1 MAARTPHYRL
11 AGLEPLGGKSRRWR
25 DTRTGEIL
33 SYNAGR
39 RRIEALS
46 AGHRGRV
53 TQFERALA
61 RTRNVEQARRDS
73 GLSKRGLDA
82 YRKSFVAS
90 GREGASP
97 WIKAKGRWRFDE
109 ARFRRVHTF
118 IDIQGEVQHVAFG
131 GRDLIAMQDYRA
143 TWSPDGGLGG
153 RGGSQAEFYAW
164 LEAHPHYRPVPA
176 GGNRGGSQAE
186 LDAWLKAHPRGVI
199 GDDGV
204 TYFPE
209 TDLKAIH
216 ARIKRM
222 PPRERKS
229 FAADVRYVTEAT

>member
-1 MAARTPHYRL
+1 MAKRTPHYRL
-11 AGLEPLGGKSRRWR
+11 AGLEPLGGKSRRWH
-25 DTRTGEIL
+25 DVRTGETL

-39 RRIEALS
+39 RLIQALS
-46 AGHRGRV
+46 APHRGGV
-53 TQFERALA
+53 AQFERALA
-61 RTRNVEQARRDS
+61 RTGNVEQARREA

-82 YRKSFVAS
+82 YRKSFLAS

-97 WIKAKGRWRFDE
+97 WIKTRGRWRFDE

-118 IDIQGEVQHVAFG
+118 VDIQGQVRHVAFG

-143 TWSPDGGLGG
+143 AWSPEDGLG
-153 RGGSQAEFYAW
+153 S
-164 LEAHPHYRPVPA
+164 
-176 GGNRGGSQAE
+176 RGGSQAE
-186 LDAWLKAHPRGVI
+186 LDAWLKAHPRGVV
-199 GDDGV
+199 GDDGL

-222 PPRERKS
+222 PARERKS
-229 FAADVRYVTEAT
+229 FAADVRYVTEGT

>member
-1 MAARTPHYRL
+1 VVKRTPHYRL
-11 AGLEPLGGKSRRWR
+11 AGLEPLGGRSRRWR

-39 RRIEALS
+39 RLIQVLS

-73 GLSKRGLDA
+73 DLSKRGLDV

-97 WIKAKGRWRFDE
+97 WIKESGRWRFDE
-109 ARFRRVHTF
+109 AGFRRVHTF
-118 IDIQGEVQHVAFG
+118 VDIEGRVQHVAFG

-143 TWSPDGGLGG
+143 AWSPEGGLGSG
-153 RGGSQAEFYAW
+153 
-164 LEAHPHYRPVPA
+164 
-176 GGNRGGSQAE
+176 GGSQAE
-186 LDAWLKAHPRGVI
+186 LDAWLKAHPRGVV
-199 GDDGV
+199 GDDGA

-222 PPRERKS
+222 PARERKS
-229 FAADVRYVTEAT
+229 FAADVRYVVEAA

>member
-11 AGLEPLGGKSRRWR
+11 AGLEPLGGRSRRWR

-39 RRIEALS
+39 RLIQALS

-61 RTRNVEQARRDS
+61 RTKNVERARRDS

-82 YRKSFVAS
+82 YRKSFVAL

-97 WIKAKGRWRFDE
+97 WTKEKGRWRFDE
-109 ARFRRVHTF
+109 ARFRRIHTF
-118 IDIQGEVQHVAFG
+118 VDIQGQVRHVAFG

-143 TWSPDGGLGG
+143 AWSPEGGLGSG
-153 RGGSQAEFYAW
+153 SGSQA
-164 LEAHPHYRPVPA
+164 
-176 GGNRGGSQAE
+176 G
-186 LDAWLKAHPRGVI
+186 LDAWLKAHPRGII
-199 GDDGV
+199 GDDGL

-222 PPRERKS
+222 PTRERKS
-229 FAADVRYVTEAT
+229 FAADVRYIVEAG

>member
-1 MAARTPHYRL
+1 MVKRTPHYRL

-25 DTRTGEIL
+25 DARTGEIL

-39 RRIEALS
+39 RLIQALS
-46 AGHRGRV
+46 VGHRGRV

-61 RTRNVEQARRDS
+61 RTKNVEQARRDS
-73 GLSKRGLDA
+73 GMSKRGLDA
-82 YRKSFVAS
+82 YRKGFVAL

-97 WIKAKGRWRFDE
+97 WTKEKGRWRFDE
-109 ARFRRVHTF
+109 ARFRRIHTF
-118 IDIQGEVQHVAFG
+118 VDLQGQVKHVAFG

-143 TWSPDGGLGG
+143 AWSPDGGLG
-153 RGGSQAEFYAW
+153 S
-164 LEAHPHYRPVPA
+164 
-176 GGNRGGSQAE
+176 RGGSQAE
-186 LDAWLKAHPRGVI
+186 LEAWLKAHPRGVI
-199 GDDGV
+199 GDDGL

-222 PPRERKS
+222 PTRERKS
-229 FAADVRYVTEAT
+229 FAADVRYVVEAT